1 MAPLMRCTLPMTP
14 VYHIQLIQP
23 LSIGSATFLRETRL
37 SNDNGKQDL
46 PDHGLGEI
54 ARHFVG
60 ARQQGRSL
68 PDFPGTIPADLV
80 TAYQVQDQAIALW
93 GDQVVGWKVGYI
105 AARQHPG
112 QIPRPRQPRHPH
124 QDRPAADACLC
135 DLIDS
140 QLFGSEE

>member
-1 MAPLMRCTLPMTP
+1 MTP

-105 AARQHPG
+105 AAERRDASGDDRCWARFSRAICKMLPVEQWTFRCSSAASARS
-112 QIPRPRQPRHPH
+112 RP
-124 QDRPAADACLC
+124 
-135 DLIDS
+135 S
-140 QLFGSEE
+140 T